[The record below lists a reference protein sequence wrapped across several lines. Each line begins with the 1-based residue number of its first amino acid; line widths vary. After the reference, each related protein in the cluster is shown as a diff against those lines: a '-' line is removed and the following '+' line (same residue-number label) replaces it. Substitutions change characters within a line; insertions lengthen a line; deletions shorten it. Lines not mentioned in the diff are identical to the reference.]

1 MFSCDTIKSFISK
14 IGQQSPR
21 TMNYHLSKSDAKNL
35 TKFSMTITN
44 HLFCKQE
51 YNEKNLVISP
61 LSLHTILSTI
71 AAGSD
76 GPTKHQLLT
85 FLGTET
91 IDHLN
96 SLSSH
101 IVSSVLSDAA
111 RSGGP
116 HLSFVNAGWV
126 DKSLSFNP
134 SFKEIVATN
143 YMTTFTS
150 LDSIDKASTL
160 INFLS
165 SVFLRS
171 SSLLGVYL

>member
-1 MFSCDTIKSFISK
+1 
-14 IGQQSPR
+14 
-21 TMNYHLSKSDAKNL
+21 
-35 TKFSMTITN
+35 
-44 HLFCKQE
+44 
-51 YNEKNLVISP
+51 VISP
-61 LSLHTILSTI
+61 LSLHTILSII

-76 GPTKHQLLT
+76 GPTKHQLLS

-101 IVSSVLSDAA
+101 ILSSVLSDAA
-111 RSGGP
+111 PAGGP

-134 SFKEIVATN
+134 SFKEIVAN
-143 YMTTFTS
+143 DYMTTLAS
-150 LDSIDKASTL
+150 LDSIDKVSTS

-165 SVFLRS
+165 FV
-171 SSLLGVYL
+171 VIH

>member
-1 MFSCDTIKSFISK
+1 MFSCDTIKSFLS
-14 IGQQSPR
+14 QQSPR
-21 TMNYHLSKSDAKNL
+21 TMNYLKKSDAKNL

-51 YNEKNLVISP
+51 YNEKNIVISP
-61 LSLHTILSTI
+61 LSLHTILSII
-71 AAGSD
+71 AVGSD
-76 GPTKHQLLT
+76 GPTKHQLLS
-85 FLGTET
+85 FLGTES

-101 IVSSVLSDAA
+101 ILSSVLSDAA
-111 RSGGP
+111 PAGGP

-134 SFKEIVATN
+134 SFKEIVAN
-143 YMTTFTS
+143 DYMTTLAS
-150 LDSIDKASTL
+150 LDSIDKVSTS

-165 SVFLRS
+165 FV
-171 SSLLGVYL
+171 VIH